1 MTISSAQLL
10 CIFETGDATSGT
22 FGRPMRVS
30 VSGFSYTVNTQLSV
44 RFIIV
49 NPDETFPQQFKV
61 SVKAFG
67 GSSAA
72 APFSGRRYYGF
83 AQLEQAFL
91 TTTTVN

>member
-1 MTISSAQLL
+1 MYTTGTMFGLTSGQPFPCTVGRNMTISSAQLL

-49 NPDETFPQQFKV
+49 NPDETFP
-61 SVKAFG
+61 
-67 GSSAA
+67 
-72 APFSGRRYYGF
+72 
-83 AQLEQAFL
+83 
-91 TTTTVN
+91 